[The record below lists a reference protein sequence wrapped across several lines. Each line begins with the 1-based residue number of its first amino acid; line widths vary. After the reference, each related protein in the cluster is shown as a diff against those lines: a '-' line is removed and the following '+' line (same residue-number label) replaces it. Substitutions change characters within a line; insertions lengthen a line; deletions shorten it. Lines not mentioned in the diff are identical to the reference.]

1 MIVREY
7 PYQPVDLVPPV
18 AGAESSHALLMTTST
33 SVPSVPYID
42 EVRFLITTSPA
53 MS

>member
-18 AGAESSHALLMTTST
+18 PGAESSHALLTTST

-42 EVRFLITTSPA
+42 EVRFLSTTSPA